1 MSLIECLFSM
11 LANKRPRD
19 FKKFNCATKQVMWL
33 TVPSLEWNSKSSFI
47 RFRGIKSPI
56 DVTKVT
62 WLAVFLQFSRP
73 KGQKCPLRPYTD
85 RFGPHLVVKSTWRS
99 SFGSW
104 SWKRL
109 VKCLEKLGARTTGTV
124 RGGLVVHIKPKW
136 QWKMLLMNKF
146 SVSNILWIQL
156 EKFFW

>member
-1 MSLIECLFSM
+1 MIKSWFWEKLYYCERVMSLIECLFSM
-11 LANKRPRD
+11 LANKGPRD
-19 FKKFNCATKQVMWL
+19 IKIFNCATKQVMWL

-56 DVTKVT
+56 DVTKVI

-73 KGQKCPLRPYTD
+73 KGQKCPLSPYTD

-104 SWKRL
+104 SWK
-109 VKCLEKLGARTTGTV
+109 KIHNMT
-124 RGGLVVHIKPKW
+124 
-136 QWKMLLMNKF
+136 
-146 SVSNILWIQL
+146 
-156 EKFFW
+156 